1 MRVAMGTPLVLLLV
15 PFLVYPVGQL
25 LLLSIYNDDGF
36 TFAQYRQL
44 FASSVYVDVL
54 LITLKISLVTTLVC
68 VVMGYPIA
76 YLISVVGKE
85 RKATL
90 LFWVLLSFWT
100 SFLVRAFAWIVLL
113 GRNGVINKLLI
124 SLGIITSPVSL
135 LYNFGSVLVGMV
147 NALLPLAVLTMLSVM
162 ENIDRNLP
170 RAATTLGAR
179 PGTAFWK
186 IYFPLSLPGVA
197 AAGIMVFV
205 TAIGF
210 FIVPALLGGRRE
222 TMITQLIIDQVQQ
235 TMNWGFAGAISVLL
249 LFVVLIV
256 FAAYDRLLGLSTMT
270 GATTASNAAPS
281 RLSGPV
287 KTAGDALLTVL
298 GVISDR
304 IILLLRPRRRGR
316 GPDQA
321 GLGLRTFVWSMLIVI
336 SAPTLLMI
344 PLSFG
349 SGGLNWPPQGF
360 TLHWYEIVLQSPVWT
375 QAMLRSLMVGLG
387 TGLLAMLIGTPAAFL
402 LVRSEI
408 PGKAAWLAFVLSPI
422 VVPRMIIAVGLFYV
436 FARIGLVGSAVGLI
450 LGHTVVAVPYVVITM
465 MAVLRNYDTR
475 LDHAAQSLGAGPI
488 ATLRY
493 VTFPILSAGMFS
505 SFLFAF
511 ATSFDELTIAL
522 FATGGL
528 NATLPKQFW
537 DEVTLQVSPVIAAV
551 STCLF
556 IFMGLLIFVA
566 ERLRRR
572 AGAR

>member
-256 FAAYDRLLGLSTMT
+256 FAAYDGCL
-270 GATTASNAAPS
+270 AS
-281 RLSGPV
+281 
-287 KTAGDALLTVL
+287 
-298 GVISDR
+298 
-304 IILLLRPRRRGR
+304 RP
-316 GPDQA
+316 
-321 GLGLRTFVWSMLIVI
+321 
-336 SAPTLLMI
+336 
-344 PLSFG
+344 
-349 SGGLNWPPQGF
+349 
-360 TLHWYEIVLQSPVWT
+360 
-375 QAMLRSLMVGLG
+375 
-387 TGLLAMLIGTPAAFL
+387 
-402 LVRSEI
+402 
-408 PGKAAWLAFVLSPI
+408 
-422 VVPRMIIAVGLFYV
+422 
-436 FARIGLVGSAVGLI
+436 
-450 LGHTVVAVPYVVITM
+450 
-465 MAVLRNYDTR
+465 
-475 LDHAAQSLGAGPI
+475 
-488 ATLRY
+488 
-493 VTFPILSAGMFS
+493 
-505 SFLFAF
+505 
-511 ATSFDELTIAL
+511 
-522 FATGGL
+522 
-528 NATLPKQFW
+528 
-537 DEVTLQVSPVIAAV
+537 
-551 STCLF
+551 
-556 IFMGLLIFVA
+556 
-566 ERLRRR
+566 
-572 AGAR
+572 